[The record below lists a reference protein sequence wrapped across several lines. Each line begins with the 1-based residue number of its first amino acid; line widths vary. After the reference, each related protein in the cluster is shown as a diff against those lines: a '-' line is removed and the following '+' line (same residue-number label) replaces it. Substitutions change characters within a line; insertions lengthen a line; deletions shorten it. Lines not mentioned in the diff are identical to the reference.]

1 MPKKSKKKKS
11 KNNSNSNN
19 NSNSKKKKS
28 KNNNNN
34 NNNSNN
40 SNSKK
45 GQKLYKKIKY
55 KLTKEEISSLLTNDF
70 KKGSKS
76 LEIIKKIK
84 TTVPQ
89 FKKRMLIRGY
99 LDKDTN
105 KKNHGYN
112 HSIAS
117 RGCYTLAV
125 LSTIY
130 IFLDVDKNLKNDG
143 ALSFYETDKKTK
155 KKWFNFKGI
164 KKTYIEKDKFIP
176 KTGDIIYVSPKTIR
190 KFQNF
195 QEKDKDI
202 PTKNRFVLEIILCD
216 DGY

>member
-1 MPKKSKKKKS
+1 
-11 KNNSNSNN
+11 
-19 NSNSKKKKS
+19 
-28 KNNNNN
+28 
-34 NNNSNN
+34 
-40 SNSKK
+40 
-45 GQKLYKKIKY
+45 
-55 KLTKEEISSLLTNDF
+55 
-70 KKGSKS
+70 
-76 LEIIKKIK
+76 
-84 TTVPQ
+84 
-89 FKKRMLIRGY
+89 MLIRGY

-105 KKNHGYN
+105 KKNHGYKYYR
-112 HSIAS
+112 AS
-117 RGCYTLAV
+117 RGCFTLAV

-130 IFLDVDKNLKNDG
+130 IFLDVDENLKNDG

-155 KKWFNFKGI
+155 KKWFGR
-164 KKTYIEKDKFIP
+164 KTYTEKDKFIP